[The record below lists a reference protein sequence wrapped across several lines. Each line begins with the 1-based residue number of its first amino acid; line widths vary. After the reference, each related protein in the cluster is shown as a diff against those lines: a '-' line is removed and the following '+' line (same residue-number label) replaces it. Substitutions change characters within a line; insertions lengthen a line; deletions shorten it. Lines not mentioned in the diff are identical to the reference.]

1 MINFIIFTDRN
12 FQLMIKKSL
21 LLFITFLFSG
31 NLLAQIE
38 KEIAPPYNIKTVTF
52 VQNELNVIP
61 IFRLGDGF
69 EFQFDDLYGTEANYF
84 YTITHCDYDWKPSQ
98 LAKNEYINGFDDQRI
113 QDYTNSLTTLQ
124 LYSHYRIS
132 FPNRL
137 TQFRVSGNYI
147 IKILNDDKEVVFSRK
162 FILYEDLV
170 SVPMQVKRP
179 RTLAVINQKQNIEFS
194 IKSST
199 INFQSPLQNV
209 KVLLMQNGRFDNA
222 ITNIKPQYTIGND
235 LIYRYDSETQFW
247 AGNEFLFFEN
257 KDIRAANNNIARVDT
272 NGGIYSSYLYTNQA
286 RANVP
291 YTYFP
296 DVNGNFIIKNIS
308 AQRNEIEADYA
319 WVFFTLSAPSYYGKK
334 SIYINGMFNNF
345 AISDENKMDYNAE
358 KGVYEKALMIKQG
371 FTNYQYVISDSKRN
385 IDEENAIDG
394 NFQQTENNY
403 FALVYYKENN
413 QRYDRIIG
421 KGIASS
427 VDMTY

>member
-1 MINFIIFTDRN
+1 MSKISFLSI
-12 FQLMIKKSL
+12 
-21 LLFITFLFSG
+21 LLFLISLISF
-31 NLLAQIE
+31 AQAE

-52 VQNELNVIP
+52 VQNNQNTIP
-61 IFRLGDGF
+61 IFRLGDSF

-98 LAKNEYINGFDDQRI
+98 LVKNEYLIGFDDQRI
-113 QDYTNSLTTLQ
+113 IDYSNSLTTLQ
-124 LYSHYRIS
+124 LYSHYKLA

-147 IKILNDDKEVVFSRK
+147 IKILNDDKEVVFARK
-162 FILYEDLV
+162 FILYEELV

-179 RTLAVINQKQNIEFS
+179 RNLSVIDQKHNLEFS
-194 IKSST
+194 IKSAT

-209 KVLLMQNGRFDNA
+209 KVMLLQNGRFDTA

-257 KDIRAANNNIARVDT
+257 KDIRAANNNIARIDT
-272 NGGIYSSYLYTNQA
+272 NGGIYNSHLYTNQA

-296 DVNGNFIIKNIS
+296 DINGNFVVKNIN
-308 AQRNEIEADYA
+308 AQRDEIEADYA
-319 WVFFTLSAPSYYGKK
+319 WVFFTLSAPNYFGKK

-345 AISDENKMDYNAE
+345 AIGDENKMDYNAE
-358 KGVYEKALMIKQG
+358 KGIYEKALMIKQG

-403 FALVYYKENN
+403 IGLVYYKENN
-413 QRYDRIIG
+413 QRYYRIIG
-421 KGIASS
+421 RGIASS

>member
-1 MINFIIFTDRN
+1 MSKISFLSI
-12 FQLMIKKSL
+12 
-21 LLFITFLFSG
+21 LLFLISLISF
-31 NLLAQIE
+31 AQAE

-52 VQNELNVIP
+52 VQNNQNTIP
-61 IFRLGDGF
+61 IFRLGDSF

-98 LAKNEYINGFDDQRI
+98 LVKNEYLIGFDDQRI
-113 QDYTNSLTTLQ
+113 IDYSNSLTTLQ
-124 LYSHYRIS
+124 LYSHYKLA

-147 IKILNDDKEVVFSRK
+147 IKILNDDKEVVFARK
-162 FILYEDLV
+162 FILYEELV

-179 RTLAVINQKQNIEFS
+179 RNLSVIDQKHNLEFS
-194 IKSST
+194 IKSAT

-209 KVLLMQNGRFDNA
+209 KVMLLQNGRFDTA

-257 KDIRAANNNIARVDT
+257 KDIRAANNNIARIDT
-272 NGGIYSSYLYTNQA
+272 NGGIYNSHLYTNQA

-296 DVNGNFIIKNIS
+296 DINGNFVVKNIN
-308 AQRNEIEADYA
+308 AQRDEIEADYA
-319 WVFFTLSAPSYYGKK
+319 WVFFTLSAPNYFGKK

-345 AISDENKMDYNAE
+345 AIGDENKMDYNAE
-358 KGVYEKALMIKQG
+358 KGIYEKALMIKQG
-371 FTNYQYVISDSKRN
+371 FTNYQYVISDSKKN

-403 FALVYYKENN
+403 IGLVYYKENN
-413 QRYDRIIG
+413 QRYYRIIG
-421 KGIASS
+421 RGIASS

>member
-1 MINFIIFTDRN
+1 MNKKLFTIILSILNVAFV
-12 FQLMIKKSL
+12 
-21 LLFITFLFSG
+21 FS
-31 NLLAQIE
+31 QE
-38 KEIAPPYNIKTVTF
+38 KEILPPYNIKTVTF
-52 VQNELNVIP
+52 VQNNQNTIP
-61 IFRLGDGF
+61 IFRLGESF
-69 EFQFDDLYGTEANYF
+69 EFQFDDLFSTEANYF

-98 LAKNEYINGFDDQRI
+98 LVKNEYLIGFDDQRI
-113 QDYTNSLTTLQ
+113 VDYSNSLTTLQ
-124 LYSHYRIS
+124 LYSHYKLA

-162 FILYEDLV
+162 FILYEELV

-179 RTLAVINQKQNIEFS
+179 RNLSVIDQKQNLEFT
-194 IKSST
+194 IKSTS

-209 KVLLMQNGRFDNA
+209 KVMLLQNGRFDNA

-235 LIYRYDSETQFW
+235 LIYRYDAETQFW

-257 KDIRAANNNIARVDT
+257 KDIRAANNNIFRIDT
-272 NGGIYSSYLYTNQA
+272 NGGIYNSYLYTNEA
-286 RANVP
+286 RANKP

-296 DVNGNFIIKNIS
+296 DINGNFLVKNINGL
-308 AQRNEIEADYA
+308 RDEIEADYA
-319 WVFFTLSAPSYYGKK
+319 WVFFTLSAPNYFGKK
-334 SIYINGMFNNF
+334 SIYINGMFNNY

-358 KGVYEKALMIKQG
+358 KGVYEKAIMIKQG
-371 FTNYQYVISDSKRN
+371 FTNYQYVISDAKRN

-403 FALVYYKENN
+403 IALVYYKENN
-413 QRYDRIIG
+413 QRYYRIIG
-421 KGIASS
+421 RGIASS